1 MSSLTTPLT
10 LIAAVKEIEDVAITT
25 ADRKL
30 NLPLRDLEKV
40 TLGNEHLIK
49 RSGRSRRSIGIST
62 LWFLLVKIPIIVIVL
77 LITCAWLCLRCRK
90 KKDLA
95 K

>member
-10 LIAAVKEIEDVAITT
+10 LMAAVKEIEDVAIT
-25 ADRKL
+25 AVDRKL

-40 TLGNEHLIK
+40 ALDKLPIK

-77 LITCAWLCLRCRK
+77 LITIAWLCVQSRK